1 MNCVTAFLYA
11 VVSLT
16 DMLDGYLAR
25 KYDIITDTGKLI
37 DPLADKLL
45 VSTALIMLLSLDRV
59 PAWVVALIIGREL
72 AVTGLGE
79 SHQRGGVVIQ
89 ASNMAKYKTIIQ
101 AVAGTLLIAH
111 YEYFMINFHRTGMVF
126 LWLAFVITLWTGF
139 DYFWK
144 YFSVQINERG

>member
-1 MNCVTAFLYA
+1 
-11 VVSLT
+11 
-16 DMLDGYLAR
+16 
-25 KYDIITDTGKLI
+25 
-37 DPLADKLL
+37 
-45 VSTALIMLLSLDRV
+45 
-59 PAWVVALIIGREL
+59 
-72 AVTGLGE
+72 
-79 SHQRGGVVIQ
+79 
-89 ASNMAKYKTIIQ
+89 MAKYKTIIQ